1 MKAFKNSQ
9 KNVCVC
15 VCVCVFLRER
25 QREKE
30 TERNERKCSYQSK
43 YILKATTVKTCIITT
58 FVNKRAMEQSQ

>member
-1 MKAFKNSQ
+1 MKAYKNSQ
-9 KNVCVC
+9 KN

-43 YILKATTVKTCIITT
+43 YIFKATTVKTCIITT
-58 FVNKRAMEQSQ
+58 FVDKRAMEQSQ